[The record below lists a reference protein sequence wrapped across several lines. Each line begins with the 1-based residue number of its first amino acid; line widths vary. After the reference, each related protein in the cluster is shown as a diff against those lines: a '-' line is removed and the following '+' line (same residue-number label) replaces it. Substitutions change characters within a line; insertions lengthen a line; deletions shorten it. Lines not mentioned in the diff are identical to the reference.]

1 MKEIS
6 FYIRKITGIASVL
19 AAIFAIAAGTAA
31 LCGWVF
37 DSDLLKMAALGN
49 HYILPNI
56 ALGLSLAGLAF
67 ILMRL
72 NSGKALFV
80 VKVISVVILLTGLI
94 SLYECFNDER
104 VLLDFVF
111 ARQVT
116 AAGMQNLSLFAD
128 LLLVCLGLLIL
139 IQSTLRFYNLF
150 VIHLIAV
157 LIFSVGF
164 IGFISEV
171 FNLAEIT
178 ESRHF
183 LDVADLVW
191 LNFMLLP
198 AAFFIHNLFARDVKF
213 SVEHQLLMGLT
224 FLSVITVF
232 IAANSGERVRNI
244 RRINAMIKSTMRIK
258 ESLRVVQGLILDIQ
272 SGVRGY
278 VISGDTVFLEN
289 YNAALNE
296 LPGALRKIDSLV
308 VDIPEQKQKLFVL
321 KRLTANRVAEAETLA
336 VRRKYSSAE
345 VTGNNFDVLTGK
357 KITDSIRIVVATMID
372 AENKMLE
379 DQNGLEIDR
388 ALKVQS
394 VIIANLVIQIIL
406 IFQLFRTV
414 VSNLRSRR
422 KSIDEIKRINE
433 SLEEKIQKR
442 TALLEASENKYKF
455 LFENNP
461 MPMLIFD
468 VRTLAIFEVNDAAT
482 RLYGYSGEEFLS
494 MILTDLRPPDD
505 VTELIRQ
512 LEKESPAYTEG
523 QAIKHRKK
531 NGETIYVELYDH
543 SLTLK
548 GRRARFVLINDISI
562 KLTAAEEIRK
572 VNETLEQKVAA
583 RTSELEAANR
593 AKSDFLANMSH
604 EIRTPM
610 NAILGYSELLG
621 SMISEKN
628 QIDYLSSIK
637 SSGRLLLTLI
647 NDILDISK
655 VEAGK
660 FDLEFEYTDT
670 KSFFSEFEKIF
681 AFKVSEKG
689 LKFVTEISANLPP
702 YLYIDGPR
710 VRQIIL
716 NLTGNAVKFTEKGG
730 VVLRVYPE
738 IRHEGNGESRPSG
751 DHICLIIEVEDS
763 GIGIPEE
770 YQASVFESF
779 IQVKSRTSQS
789 GTGLGL
795 AISRKLVSL
804 MNGTIKLNS
813 SPGKGSKFMVRIPDV
828 PCRLN
833 FEQVL
838 NEKPLNPSLIR
849 FEKGLIL
856 VADDVIQNRTLI
868 ADILRG
874 SPVRMMEADNGADAL
889 RLISEFKPDI
899 VISDIRMPGLDGF
912 ELLDRIKSDPAISR
926 IPVVAYSASVMK
938 EQREKIMSSD
948 FSGLLVKPVR
958 IADLYQILMKF
969 LPFKSINSA
978 GTAVEEP
985 DAQTGDITNLPLLL
999 STLKGNYLERRKA
1012 FLTRQPVSEVR
1023 GFGRSLTEL
1032 GQLHNC
1038 MVIKNYGADIERAAS
1053 EFNVERM
1060 LLLLGQYD
1068 EKILLVEAIPK

>member
-1 MKEIS
+1 MTS
-6 FYIRKITGIASVL
+6 YYIRMILSIASAL
-19 AAIFAIAAGTAA
+19 AGFFAIAVGIAA

-37 DSDLLKMAALGN
+37 DSDILKMAGIGN

-56 ALGLSLAGLAF
+56 AFGLVMAGSSI
-67 ILMRL
+67 ILIKL
-72 NSGKALFV
+72 NSGKALLIV
-80 VKVISVVILLTGLI
+80 RVISIVILFVGLV
-94 SLYECFNDER
+94 SLYNCFNDDR

-111 ARQVT
+111 SRQLT
-116 AAGMQNLSLFAD
+116 AAGLHNVSLFAD

-139 IQSTLRFYNLF
+139 IQATKRFFNLF
-150 VIHLIAV
+150 MIHLIAMLV
-157 LIFSVGF
+157 FSVGF

-171 FNLAEIT
+171 FSLAGIT
-178 ESRHF
+178 ESKHF
-183 LDVADLVW
+183 LDVADIVW

-198 AAFFIHNLFARDVKF
+198 AAFVSHNLISGYKKF
-213 SVEHQLLMGLT
+213 GVEHQLLMGLT
-224 FLSVITVF
+224 FFSVITIF

-244 RRINAMIKSTMRIK
+244 RRINAMIKSTMHVK

-278 VISGDTVFLEN
+278 VISGDTVFLQN
-289 YNAALNE
+289 YNFASKE
-296 LPGALRKIDSLV
+296 LPGALRTIDSLV
-308 VDIPEQKQKLFVL
+308 MDIPEQRQKMLVL
-321 KRLTANRVAEAETLA
+321 RRLTTTRVAQAEKLELK
-336 VRRKYSSAE
+336 RKYSATE
-345 VTGNNFDVLTGK
+345 VIGSNFDILTGK
-357 KITDSIRIVVATMID
+357 RITDSIRVVLREMIG

-379 DQNGLEIDR
+379 DQNNLEIDR
-388 ALKVQS
+388 AQKVQS
-394 VIIANLVIQIIL
+394 VILANLAIQIIL
-406 IFQLFRTV
+406 IFQLFRIV
-414 VSNLRSRR
+414 VSNLRTRR
-422 KSIDEIKRINE
+422 KSLDEIKSINE
-433 SLEEKIQKR
+433 SLEDKIQKR
-442 TALLEASENKYKF
+442 TALLEESENKYKF

-468 VRTLAIFEVNDAAT
+468 VRTLAIFEVNDAAI

-494 MILTDLRPPDD
+494 MILTDLRAPDD

-512 LEKESPAYTEG
+512 LEKESPAFTEG

-531 NGETIYVELYDH
+531 NGEIIYVELYDH
-543 SLTLK
+543 PLTIK
-548 GRRARFVLINDISI
+548 GRRARVVLINDITI
-562 KLTAAEEIRK
+562 KLTAAEDIKK
-572 VNETLEQKVAA
+572 VNETLEQKVAE

-655 VEAGK
+655 VEAGRL
-660 FDLEFEYTDT
+660 DLEYEYTDT

-689 LKFVTEISANLPP
+689 LKFVTEVSTSLPP

-710 VRQIIL
+710 VRQVIL
-716 NLTGNAVKFTEKGG
+716 NLTGNAVKFTEIGG
-730 VVLRVYPE
+730 VVLRVFPE
-738 IRHEGNGESRPSG
+738 IRYGVNGQNRISG
-751 DHICLIIEVEDS
+751 DKITLIIEVEDS
-763 GIGIPEE
+763 GIGIQEE
-770 YQASVFESF
+770 FQSSVFESF

-804 MNGTIKLNS
+804 MKGTITLNS
-813 SPGKGSKFMVRIPDV
+813 EHGKGSKFIVRLPDV

-833 FEQVL
+833 FEQVIS
-838 NEKPLNPSLIR
+838 EKPLNPSLIR

-874 SPVRMMEADNGADAL
+874 SPVRMMEADNGLDAL
-889 RLISEFKPDI
+889 RLINEFKPDI

-912 ELLDRIKSDPAISR
+912 GLLDRIKSDPGIRS

-969 LPFKSINSA
+969 LPFKSTASS
-978 GTAVEEP
+978 GTTSEEP
-985 DAQTGDITNLPLLL
+985 DVQSGEITNLPLLL
-999 STLKGNYLERRKA
+999 TTLRGNYSERRKA
-1012 FLTRQPVSEVR
+1012 FLIRQPVSEVR
-1023 GFGRSLTEL
+1023 DFGRSLTEL

-1060 LLLLGQYD
+1060 LFLLGHYE
-1068 EKILLVEAIPK
+1068 EKITLVEAIPK